1 MKQSGEV
8 WVFAYGS
15 LMWDP
20 GFAYLEAAPA
30 LLRGYHRAFCI
41 YSFVYRGT
49 EARPG
54 LVLGLDRGGACKGMA
69 FRIAA
74 AEGAGVLDYLD
85 AREKVTDVYVRRAVP
100 ITVGGAAISAGGRPL
115 SAGGRPLSAG
125 GRPISAG
132 GRPISAGGRKVTA
145 HTYVADREHHQYA
158 GKQTLQ
164 QAARLIAQGAGVGGS
179 NRDYLE
185 STVKN
190 LDALGIT
197 DGPLHQLHALV
208 GRMAEV

>member
-8 WVFAYGS
+8 WIFAYGS

-100 ITVGGAAISAGGRPL
+100 ITVGAAL
-115 SAGGRPLSAG
+115 
-125 GRPISAG
+125 
-132 GRPISAGGRKVTA
+132 ISAGGRKVTA
-145 HTYVADREHHQYA
+145 HTYVADRGHHQYA
-158 GKQTLQ
+158 GKQTLKD
-164 QAARLIAQGAGVGGS
+164 AAALIAQGTGVGGS

-208 GRMAEV
+208 RGMGEV

>member
-41 YSFVYRGT
+41 FSHVYRGT

-74 AEGAGVLDYLD
+74 AEGADVLDYLD

-100 ITVGGAAISAGGRPL
+100 ITVGGAPIFAGGRPL
-115 SAGGRPLSAG
+115 
-125 GRPISAG
+125 
-132 GRPISAGGRKVTA
+132 SAGGRKVTA
-145 HTYVADREHHQYA
+145 HTYVVDRGHHQYA
-158 GKQTLQ
+158 GKQTLR
-164 QAARLIAQGAGVGGS
+164 QAVRLIAQGAGVGGS

-185 STVKN
+185 STVN
-190 LDALGIT
+190 HLDELGIT
-197 DGPLHQLHALV
+197 DGPLHQLHAMV
-208 GRMAEV
+208 RVMAEV

>member
-1 MKQSGEV
+1 MKRSGEV

-85 AREKVTDVYVRRAVP
+85 AREKVTDVYVRRTVP
-100 ITVGGAAISAGGRPL
+100 ITVGGS
-115 SAGGRPLSAG
+115 
-125 GRPISAG
+125 
-132 GRPISAGGRKVTA
+132 KVTA
-145 HTYVADREHHQYA
+145 HTYVADRGHRQYA
-158 GKQTLQ
+158 GKQTLK
-164 QAARLIAQGAGVGGS
+164 AAAALIAQGTGVGGS

-185 STVKN
+185 STVN
-190 LDALGIT
+190 HLDELGIT

-208 GRMAEV
+208 RGMAEVQAG

>member
-1 MKQSGEV
+1 MKQSGDI

-41 YSFVYRGT
+41 LSFVYRGT

-54 LVLGLDRGGACKGMA
+54 LVLGLDRGGACRGMA
-69 FRIAA
+69 YRIAA

-100 ITVGGAAISAGGRPL
+100 ITFGGAAISAGGRPVSAGGRPL
-115 SAGGRPLSAG
+115 SAGGRPLSAE
-125 GRPISAG
+125 
-132 GRPISAGGRKVTA
+132 GRKVTA
-145 HTYVADREHHQYA
+145 HTYVADRGHHQYA

-164 QAARLIAQGAGVGGS
+164 QAAALIAQGNGVGGS

-185 STVKN
+185 STVN
-190 LDALGIT
+190 HLDELGIT
-197 DGPLHQLHALV
+197 DGPLHQLHAMV
-208 GRMAEV
+208 RGMAEGR